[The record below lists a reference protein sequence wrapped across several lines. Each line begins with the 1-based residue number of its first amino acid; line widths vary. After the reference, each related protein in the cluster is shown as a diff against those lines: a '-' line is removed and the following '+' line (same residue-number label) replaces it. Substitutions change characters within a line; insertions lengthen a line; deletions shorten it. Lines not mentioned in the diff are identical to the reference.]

1 MFYIKYI
8 YFIHLTNLR
17 PNMRVSRALGIIF
30 SLIFTNSLLFAQTDD
45 FLQFLNKKL
54 PASVSIEKA
63 ETSAHFKNA
72 YTLYIDQPIDHN
84 NPSLGSF
91 KQRVFVSHFDRKAP
105 TLFVTEGYSARPRV
119 YELSKI
125 LRSNQIIVEYRYNGA
140 SAPESLDYKYLT
152 NDQAM
157 EDLHRI
163 RMLFKKIYKK
173 KWISTGISK
182 GGTTCLIYKSKYPND
197 VDVSVSYVGPLP
209 KAREDDRMDKMIM
222 EKMAETSCGKK
233 IDQLQKFA
241 LKHDDEI
248 IPKIDSLA
256 KADKITFNRVST
268 AQAIEFAVLELTFSF
283 LQMGYSCNDVPK
295 KLTVNSVFNYLKKIV
310 GFDFYCDQTIDYFEP
325 AFYQFMTENGY
336 YGFIHKPFE
345 GLLDDLDQYDNEIFA
360 PQGIP
365 LEFDK
370 DYMTRV
376 RVFLH
381 HFGDKVIYIQGGN
394 DPWAACRFV
403 PPAER
408 DAVYI
413 EKEGASHSLRIA
425 GLDQDQQQEIY
436 DALKRW
442 LRVKIYPLAS
452 E

>member
-1 MFYIKYI
+1 MKELRVFGVIMFL
-8 YFIHLTNLR
+8 F
-17 PNMRVSRALGIIF
+17 
-30 SLIFTNSLLFAQTDD
+30 FTNSLLSGQSDD
-45 FLQFLNKKL
+45 FWTYILKKCPETL
-54 PASVSIEKA
+54 SVADA
-63 ETSAHFKNA
+63 EEASAHFKNE
-72 YTLYIDQPIDHN
+72 YVLYIDQPIDHN
-84 NPSLGSF
+84 NPALGTF
-91 KQRVFVSHFDRKAP
+91 QQRIFLSHYDRKAP
-105 TLFVTEGYSARPRV
+105 VVFVTEGYAARNRD

-125 LRSNQIIVEYRYNGA
+125 LKANQIIVEYRYNGK
-140 SAPESLDYKYLT
+140 SAPAKLDYKYLT

-157 EDLHRI
+157 EDLHAI
-163 RMLFKKIYKK
+163 RMAFKKVYKK

-182 GGTTCLIYKSKYPND
+182 GGTTCLIYKSKYPDD
-197 VDVSVSYVGPLP
+197 VDVTVSYVGPLP
-209 KAREDDRMDKMIM
+209 KAREDERMDELII
-222 EKMAETSCGKK
+222 EKMKSSPCGKK
-233 IDQLQKFA
+233 IDELQKFA
-241 LKHDDEI
+241 LRNDDEI

-268 AQAIEFAVLELTFSF
+268 AKAMEFAVLELTFSF
-283 LQMGYSCNDVPK
+283 LQMGYSCDDVPEM
-295 KLTVNSVFNYLKKIV
+295 LTVNSVFNYLKEIV

-345 GLLDDLDQYDNEIFA
+345 GLLDDLNQYDNEIFA

-413 EKEGASHSLRIA
+413 EKEGASHRLRID
-425 GLDQDQQQEIY
+425 GLDNAQQHEIY

-442 LRVKIYPLAS
+442 LRVKIYPLAT

>member
-1 MFYIKYI
+1 M
-8 YFIHLTNLR
+8 L
-17 PNMRVSRALGIIF
+17 S
-30 SLIFTNSLLFAQTDD
+30 NSILYGQTDD
-45 FLQFLNKKL
+45 FKSFMLKKC
-54 PASVSIEKA
+54 PQTVSFEEA
-63 ETSAHFKNA
+63 QEASAHFKNE
-72 YTLYIDQPIDHN
+72 YVLYIDQPIDHN
-84 NPSLGSF
+84 NPSLGTF
-91 KQRVFVSHFDRKAP
+91 KQRIFVSHYDRKAP
-105 TLFVTEGYSARPRV
+105 VVFVTEGYSARNRD
-119 YELSKI
+119 YELASI
-125 LRSNQIIVEYRYNGA
+125 LKANQIIVEYRYNGN
-140 SAPESLDYKYLT
+140 SQPENMDYRYLT

-157 EDLHRI
+157 EDLHAI
-163 RMLFKKIYKK
+163 REAFKKIYKK

-197 VDVSVSYVGPLP
+197 VDAAVSYVGPLP
-209 KAREDDRMDKMIM
+209 NAREDVRMDEMIL
-222 EKMAETSCGKK
+222 EKMENSPCGQKL
-233 IDQLQKFA
+233 DALQRFA

-268 AQAIEFAVLELTFSF
+268 AKAMEFAVLELTFSF
-283 LQMGYSCNDVPK
+283 LQMGYSCNDVPSN
-295 KLTVNSVFNYLKKIV
+295 LTVNSVFNYLKEIV
-310 GFDFYCDQTIDYFEP
+310 GFDFYCDQTIEYFEP
-325 AFYQFMTENGY
+325 SFYQFMTENGY

-345 GLLDDLDQYDNEIFA
+345 GLLNDLDKYDNEIFA

-381 HFGDKVIYIQGGN
+381 KYGDEIIYIQGGN

-413 EKEGASHSLRIA
+413 EKEGASHRLRID
-425 GLDQDQQQEIY
+425 GLDDDQQQEIY

-442 LRVKIYPLAS
+442 LRVKIYPLAA

>member
-1 MFYIKYI
+1 M
-8 YFIHLTNLR
+8 YFIVLTNLR
-17 PNMRVSRALGIIF
+17 PNMKELRFLGIIMF
-30 SLIFTNSLLFAQTDD
+30 LIFSKGILSGQSDEFRS
-45 FLQFLNKKL
+45 FLSKKL
-54 PASVSIEKA
+54 PSDVIIENA
-63 ETSAHFKNA
+63 EPSKHFKSA

-84 NPSLGSF
+84 NPSLGTF
-91 KQRVFVSHFDRKAP
+91 KQRIFVSHHDRKAP

-119 YELSKI
+119 YELSEI
-125 LRSNQIIVEYRYNGA
+125 LRSNQIIVEYRYNGK
-140 SAPESLDYKYLT
+140 SAPEKLDYKYLT

-163 RMLFKKIYKK
+163 RQMFKKVYKK

-182 GGTTCLIYKSKYPND
+182 GGTTCLIYKSKYPED
-197 VDVSVSYVGPLP
+197 VDVAVSYVGPLP
-209 KAREDDRMDKMIM
+209 KAREDVRMDEMIL
-222 EKMAETSCGKK
+222 EKMKMSPCGQK
-233 IDQLQKFA
+233 IDALQKFA
-241 LKHDDEI
+241 LKHDEEI

-268 AQAIEFAVLELTFSF
+268 AKAMEYAVLELTFSF
-283 LQMGYSCNDVPK
+283 LQMGYSCDEVPDQ
-295 KLTVNSVFNYLKKIV
+295 LTVNSVFDYLKKIV
-310 GFDFYCDQTIDYFEP
+310 GFDFYCDQTIEYFEP

-345 GLLDDLDQYDNEIFA
+345 GLLDDLDRYDNEIFA

-365 LEFDK
+365 LTFDK

-381 HFGDKVIYIQGGN
+381 LYGDKVIYIQGGN

-403 PPAER
+403 PPAQR

-413 EKEGASHSLRIA
+413 EKEGASHRLRIE
-425 GLDQDQQQEIY
+425 GLDANQQQEIY

-442 LRVKIYPLAS
+442 LRVKIYPLPS